1 MSATHENRT
10 GAREKPTP
18 RGIAAGFHPHYR
30 DCGPRSDMD
39 LRLVRPPRVTRS
51 VARSDTV
58 GGDIGR
64 IEGHDMTTYSHGSSA
79 RPPRPLSAGLVL
91 VDIADVLA
99 TLRGETAFRSDGR
112 DSETVVAD
120 GPARVIVSIV
130 DAGREVGGETSDG
143 YVSIYLLEGGG
154 RIVRD
159 GVETELSVGSLA
171 VLAPGAA
178 WKLRA
183 HSESAFVA
191 SFWRPS

>member
-1 MSATHENRT
+1 
-10 GAREKPTP
+10 
-18 RGIAAGFHPHYR
+18 
-30 DCGPRSDMD
+30 MD
-39 LRLVRPPRVTRS
+39 LRPVRPPRVTRS
-51 VARSDTV
+51 IARPDTF
-58 GGDIGR
+58 GCDIGH
-64 IEGHDMTTYSHGSSA
+64 IEGDDMTTYSHGSSA

-91 VDIADVLA
+91 VDVAEVLT

-120 GPARVIVSIV
+120 GPARVIVSVV
-130 DAGREVGGETSDG
+130 DPGREVGGSTSDG

-159 GVETELSVGSLA
+159 GVETELSAGSLA